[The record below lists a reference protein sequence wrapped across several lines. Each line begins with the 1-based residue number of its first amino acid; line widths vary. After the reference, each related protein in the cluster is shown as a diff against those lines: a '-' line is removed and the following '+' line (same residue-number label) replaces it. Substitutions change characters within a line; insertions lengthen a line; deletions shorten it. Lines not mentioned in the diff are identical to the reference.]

1 MRECAITSN
10 QSASLTLDFKCLV
23 FLTDELETQLQR
35 KLLSILNGSV
45 RNYLHSDGLSC
56 AWFSVFGVFD

>member
-23 FLTDELETQLQR
+23 FLTDELKTQL
-35 KLLSILNGSV
+35 LHTILDFLFLYKFFIHFTIQPKAV
-45 RNYLHSDGLSC
+45 
-56 AWFSVFGVFD
+56 

>member
-56 AWFSVFGVFD
+56 A